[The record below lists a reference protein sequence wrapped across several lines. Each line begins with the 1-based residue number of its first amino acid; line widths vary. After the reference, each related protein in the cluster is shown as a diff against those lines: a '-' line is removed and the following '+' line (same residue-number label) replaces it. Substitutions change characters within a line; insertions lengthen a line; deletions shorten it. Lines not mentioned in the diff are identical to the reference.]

1 MSEENIENITK
12 SENHFAP
19 TFVDHHLLPDI
30 TFDGDCLINNIFIP
44 KKVINLFIS
53 YTLTRWLRNLITYF
67 TLTNSLFGSVKLAKN
82 ADPGKYK
89 YSGYDI
95 RIWFLFRTFIY
106 R

>member
-30 TFDGDCLINNIFIP
+30 TFDGDCLITKIVIP
-44 KKVINLFIS
+44 KIVRNFFIS

-95 RIWFLFRTFIY
+95 RI
-106 R
+106 